1 MRTTVFCFLLL
12 VAAIETG
19 CGGQPP
25 LDDPCIPPVPHL
37 DEMQPTVAKSHSPS
51 VLLVVRGSQFVRNA
65 VVFFDGHAIST
76 TYISSQEL
84 RAVVPFEL
92 LLKVGPVNVDVFN
105 PANDPACP
113 SFGTGMSRA
122 SNVLVF
128 TLAP

>member
-1 MRTTVFCFLLL
+1 MRTTILCLVLL

-25 LDDPCIPPVPHL
+25 QDNPCIPPVPRL
-37 DEMQPTVAKSHSPS
+37 DEMQPTAAKSHSPS
-51 VLLVVRGSQFVRNA
+51 VLLTVRGSHFVRNA

-76 TYISSQEL
+76 TYISAQEL
-84 RAVVPFEL
+84 RSVVPFEL

-105 PANDPACP
+105 PANDSSCP
-113 SFGTGMSRA
+113 SFVTGMSQA
-122 SNVLVF
+122 SNALVF